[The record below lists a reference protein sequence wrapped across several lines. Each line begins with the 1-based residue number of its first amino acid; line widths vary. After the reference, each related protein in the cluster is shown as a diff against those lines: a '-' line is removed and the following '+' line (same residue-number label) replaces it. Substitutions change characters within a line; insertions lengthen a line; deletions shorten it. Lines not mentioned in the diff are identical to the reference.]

1 VEDNCLNQRSRP
13 GNVFIDRFLVLARWA
28 DSADGRRRALYVAEV
43 HRAALAVHGAELKG
57 EPLAL
62 DGRNLRVLIDPAP
75 FEDQVFA
82 ATVRF
87 DQSAVLS
94 PVERLNG
101 SAVLNAGFHS
111 CGTVSIGACSVFVG
125 KKCAHACDH
134 EKAKPSAAPTT
145 AAVRTSGVTRRQ
157 FNLNVRSIFGYPL
170 QQPDYFKSLMRA
182 DRTMWIAPAGEP
194 RCFAERKLRPH
205 ASSRKTDGVAGRGRA
220 SARPRKASRR
230 PSNRAQVQRCS
241 SCGHLHFPST
251 PRPGERPRDAQSRV
265 VRKTKASPFHSVVV
279 LTPAARTKVAQLPGI
294 GPNAVT
300 RSSEGQRPRRSIR
313 SSED

>member
-1 VEDNCLNQRSRP
+1 MLVSILAERSRP
-13 GNVFIDRFLVLARWA
+13 
-28 DSADGRRRALYVAEV
+28 
-43 HRAALAVHGAELKG
+43 ALAPCLLEK
-57 EPLAL
+57 
-62 DGRNLRVLIDPAP
+62 
-75 FEDQVFA
+75 
-82 ATVRF
+82 
-87 DQSAVLS
+87 
-94 PVERLNG
+94 
-101 SAVLNAGFHS
+101 NARQ
-111 CGTVSIGACSVFVG
+111 
-125 KKCAHACDH
+125 ACDH